1 MRQRIMVKDAVNIHE
16 ESDHYLWGWWRAD
29 KEDIKC
35 LEDPPHL
42 PRTKILTLERKGA
55 QMQTAVE
62 KETSRLMNQGWPRGA
77 GCWWWINLLSRVVVW
92 SWVMGIAHMVK
103 KFSRC
108 CCRYRFSCVGT
119 GSQEECP
126 RWLRNS
132 LEDRLDLIHG
142 WVVFWIGQVG

>member
-1 MRQRIMVKDAVNIHE
+1 MRQRIMVKDAINIHE
-16 ESDHYLWGWWRAD
+16 ESDHYLWGWWRVD
-29 KEDIKC
+29 KEDIKRFPTSSQNWDSD
-35 LEDPPHL
+35 LVGE
-42 PRTKILTLERKGA
+42 ERSA
-55 QMQTAVE
+55 DADCCW
-62 KETSRLMNQGWPRGA
+62 ETSLVMNQGWPRGA

-92 SWVMGIAHMVK
+92 SWVMGIAHRVK

-108 CCRYRFSCVGT
+108 CCRYRFNCFGT

-142 WVVFWIGQVG
+142 WVVFWIGHVG